1 MTFVRDRM
9 SLRKTDLIQ
18 ATQLRRRPS
27 SYANTLPT
35 VLLRTYSPALRNA
48 RQSEMLVIQE
58 EKEVA

>member
-1 MTFVRDRM
+1 M